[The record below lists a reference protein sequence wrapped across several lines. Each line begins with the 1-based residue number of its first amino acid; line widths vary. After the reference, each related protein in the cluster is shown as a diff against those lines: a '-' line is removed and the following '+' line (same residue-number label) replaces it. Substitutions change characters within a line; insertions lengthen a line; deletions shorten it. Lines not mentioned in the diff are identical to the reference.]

1 MHTDLYLNGCG
12 AEPENNSRRFR
23 VGTIY
28 PEEDAHAANA
38 WESGW
43 HRVQYVPER
52 ERFFVPLTGGN
63 EYV

>member
-28 PEEDAHAANA
+28 PVKDAHAACSMGIRMA
-38 WESGW
+38 PRILRS
-43 HRVQYVPER
+43 
-52 ERFFVPLTGGN
+52 
-63 EYV
+63 

>member
-28 PEEDAHAANA
+28 PRKDAHAFTHGNQDGTAYNTFLK
-38 WESGW
+38 GN
-43 HRVQYVPER
+43 V
-52 ERFFVPLTGGN
+52 FFVP
-63 EYV
+63 

>member
-43 HRVQYVPER
+43 QRVQYVPER
-52 ERFFVPLTGGN
+52 ERFFVP
-63 EYV
+63 

>member
-1 MHTDLYLNGCG
+1 MNKELDLNGCG
-12 AEPENNSRRFR
+12 AEPEKNGRRFR

-43 HRVQYVPER
+43 QRVQYVPER
-52 ERFFVPLTGGN
+52 ERFFVP
-63 EYV
+63 

>member
-38 WESGW
+38 GESGW

-52 ERFFVPLTGGN
+52 ERFFVP
-63 EYV
+63 

>member
-28 PEEDAHAANA
+28 PKEDAHANRMGIRMAPRTIR
-38 WESGW
+38 S
-43 HRVQYVPER
+43 
-52 ERFFVPLTGGN
+52 
-63 EYV
+63 